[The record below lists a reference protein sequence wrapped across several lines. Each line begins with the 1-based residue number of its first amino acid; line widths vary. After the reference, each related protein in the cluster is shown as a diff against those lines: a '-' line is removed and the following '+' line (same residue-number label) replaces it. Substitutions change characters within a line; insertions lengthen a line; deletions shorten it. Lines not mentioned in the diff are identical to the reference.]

1 MPSNHLIF
9 CHPLLLL
16 LSVSFPVSWL
26 FALDGQSI
34 GASASASVLQI
45 LRVDFLRIDW
55 FNFLAVQ
62 GTLKSLLQ
70 YHKLKTILQNSAFF
84 MVQLSH
90 PYVTPVKTIAWTV
103 CTFVSKV
110 VSVLF
115 NILSRFVIVFLPKS
129 KRLLISWLLS
139 PAAVIWSPRKEN
151 PSLFPLFLLLFA
163 IKWWD
168 WILVF

>member
-1 MPSNHLIF
+1 MQSNHLIF

-16 LSVSFPVSWL
+16 PSMSFPVSWL

-45 LRVDFLRIDW
+45 VRVDFLRIDW

-62 GTLKSLLQ
+62 GTLKNLLL

-90 PYVTPVKTIAWTV
+90 PYMTPVKPVALTV
-103 CTFVSKV
+103 CTFVCKV
-110 VSVLF
+110 VSMLF
-115 NILSRFVIVFLPKS
+115 NTLSRFVIAFLPKS
-129 KRLLISWLLS
+129 KHLLISWLLS
-139 PAAVIWSPRKEN
+139 PAAVSPRKKN
-151 PSLFPLFLLLFA
+151 PSLFPLFPLLFA

-168 WILVF
+168 WMPWS

>member
-16 LSVSFPVSWL
+16 PSMSFPVSWL

-45 LRVDFLRIDW
+45 VRVDFLRIDW

-62 GTLKSLLQ
+62 GTLKNLLL

-84 MVQLSH
+84 MVQLPH
-90 PYVTPVKTIAWTV
+90 PHMTIGKTIALTIW
-103 CTFVSKV
+103 TFVSKMM
-110 VSVLF
+110 SLLF
-115 NILSRFVIVFLPKS
+115 NTLSRFVIAFLLRS
-129 KRLLISWLLS
+129 KHLLIPWLQS
-139 PAAVIWSPRKEN
+139 VSIVIWSPRK
-151 PSLFPLFLLLFA
+151 
-163 IKWWD
+163 
-168 WILVF
+168 